1 MAHVGAVSSEA
12 LAALKRCSSGMV
24 ADALAMAGVEG
35 GNGIIGVHPLSGF
48 EDTRIVGPASTI
60 LFGKA
65 VPGAPKLT
73 MYRAIR
79 ASAPG
84 SVLVVDAQGQKQ
96 HFSGDNQGNCSKRQ
110 GIVGNVV
117 YGGTRDVAGWR
128 QLGQPVWSM
137 GTCPMDNPK
146 GYSVVGHNVALNLD
160 GVKVNPGDIVIAD
173 EDGAVVIP
181 LELLGKVMENLKIIV
196 EVEEGMAEAIDRDAP
211 VEELEAII
219 ARKKPKA

>member
-12 LAALKRCSSGMV
+12 LEALKRFSTGMV
-24 ADALAMAGVEG
+24 ADALAMAGVAG
-35 GNGIIGVHPLSGF
+35 GNGIIGVHPLRGF

-60 LFGKA
+60 LFGKPM
-65 VPGAPKLT
+65 PGAPKLT

-84 SVLVVDAQGQKQ
+84 SVLVVDAQGQKE

-128 QLGQPVWSM
+128 QVGQPVWSM
-137 GTCPMDNPK
+137 GTCPMDKPK
-146 GYSVVGHNVALNLD
+146 GYSVVGHNVPLNLA

-181 LELLGKVMENLKIIV
+181 LEFLGKVMENLKVII
-196 EVEEGMAEAIDRDAP
+196 EVEEGMAEAINRDAP
-211 VEELEAII
+211 VEELEAVI
-219 ARKKPKA
+219 AKKKPKA